1 MRLQVERVDPN
12 ALRRSR
18 FDPAVRSTRATFYD
32 IITDKSHPHST
43 LATRASAEKPR
54 QGMVIKPKV
63 RGFVCITSHPLGCAA
78 HVQEQIDYVRGKG
91 LIKDGPK
98 SVLVIGASTGYGLA
112 SRITAAFGSGAKTLG
127 IFFERP
133 SEEGRPA
140 TPGWYNS
147 IALTNAA
154 RAAGLYAANLNGD
167 AFSDDLKQQALA
179 IIKRDMGPID
189 LVVYSLA
196 SPRRTHPRTGVVHKS
211 VLKPVGA
218 SYTNKTVDTDKGIV
232 STITIEPASEAEIAD
247 TTAVMGGEDWELW
260 MDALASANL
269 LAPGATSV
277 AYSYIGPEVTWAI
290 YKNGT
295 IGLAKNDLERSAK
308 KIDAQLKAH
317 GYGRAFI
324 SVNKALVTQA
334 SSAIPVVPLYISIL
348 YKIMKANGTHEGCIE
363 QIQRLFARQM
373 YNGSALTFDE
383 GGRVRI
389 DDLEMK
395 PDVQAEVARLWPQVT
410 TENLAALT
418 DIAGYRREFLKL
430 FGFGLAG
437 IDYESDVEP
446 HIPLT

>member
-1 MRLQVERVDPN
+1 
-12 ALRRSR
+12 
-18 FDPAVRSTRATFYD
+18 
-32 IITDKSHPHST
+32 
-43 LATRASAEKPR
+43 
-54 QGMVIKPKV
+54 MVIKPKV
-63 RGFVCITSHPLGCAA
+63 RGFVCVTAHPVGCAA
-78 HVQEQIDYVRGKG
+78 HVQEQIDYVKRKG
-91 LIKDGPK
+91 PIKEGPK

-147 IALTNAA
+147 IAFTDAA

-196 SPRRTHPRTGVVHKS
+196 SPRRTHPKTGVVHKS

-218 SYTNKTVDTDKGIV
+218 PYTNQTVDTDKGIV

-247 TTAVMGGEDWELW
+247 TTAVMGGEDWEFW
-260 MDALASANL
+260 INALADANL

-334 SSAIPVVPLYISIL
+334 SSAIPVVPLYISVL

-373 YNGSALTFDE
+373 YNGSALNFDA

-410 TENLAALT
+410 TETLATLT
-418 DIAGYRREFLKL
+418 DIAGYRTEFMRL
-430 FGFGLAG
+430 FGFGLPG
-437 IDYESDVEP
+437 IDYEAEVEP
-446 HIPLT
+446 HIPLS

>member
-1 MRLQVERVDPN
+1 
-12 ALRRSR
+12 
-18 FDPAVRSTRATFYD
+18 
-32 IITDKSHPHST
+32 
-43 LATRASAEKPR
+43 
-54 QGMVIKPKV
+54 MVIKPKV
-63 RGFVCITSHPLGCAA
+63 RGFVCVTAHPLGCAA
-78 HVQEQIDYVRGKG
+78 HVREQIEYVKRKG
-91 LIKDGPK
+91 PIKDGPK

-147 IALTNAA
+147 IAFTDAA
-154 RAAGLYAANLNGD
+154 RASGLYAANLNGD
-167 AFSDDLKQQALA
+167 AFSDDLKKQALEV
-179 IIKRDMGPID
+179 IKRDMGPID

-196 SPRRTHPRTGVVHKS
+196 SPRRVHPRTGVVHKS

-218 SYTNKTVDTDKGIV
+218 PYSNKTVDTDKGIV
-232 STITIEPASEAEIAD
+232 STIMIEPANEAEIAD
-247 TTAVMGGEDWELW
+247 TAAVMGGEDWEFW
-260 MDALASANL
+260 IDALAGANL

-295 IGLAKNDLERSAK
+295 IGLAKNHLERSAR

-363 QIQRLFARQM
+363 QIQRLFSRQM

-395 PDVQAEVARLWPQVT
+395 PEVQAEVARLWPLVA
-410 TENLAALT
+410 TENLADLT
-418 DIAGYRREFLKL
+418 DIVGYRGEFMRL
-430 FGFGLAG
+430 FGFGLPD
-437 IDYESDVEP
+437 IDYEAEVEP
-446 HIPLT
+446 HLPLT